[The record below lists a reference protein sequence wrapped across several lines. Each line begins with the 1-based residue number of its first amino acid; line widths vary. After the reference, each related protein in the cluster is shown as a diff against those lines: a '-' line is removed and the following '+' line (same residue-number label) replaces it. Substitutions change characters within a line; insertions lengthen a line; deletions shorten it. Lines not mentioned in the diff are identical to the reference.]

1 MLHEFAKGGRR
12 RVVGQQKGRGNLGM
26 GQRRELIKHS
36 SAIQITNRINLLERR
51 TWNVLMARAY
61 DDLPSKE
68 EHTIRLGELMRA
80 LSLSS
85 KNYGHLKE
93 ILETLATTAVK
104 WNVLG
109 KDNQEEWGVT
119 TLLAQAKIKRGLCT
133 YAYSPEMRR
142 RLHNPRIYA
151 KINLSMQNRFTSK
164 HALALYEMFVDYFDV
179 RRKYGETPF
188 IPVATFRQ
196 LMGLE
201 DGEYREF
208 KLLNRW
214 VIKDPI
220 REIND
225 KSDLQVEAEY
235 KKDGRKVA
243 AVKFHIRPNP
253 KRGSKVIEHLAPAES
268 RPKRPNQTNRPLPDD
283 DFEVW
288 FQQQTEQS
296 RKELEARAVE
306 LLSATE
312 REEIASGRPTF
323 TTRYQVEVNMRLLSQ
338 EERLGATGT

>member
-1 MLHEFAKGGRR
+1 MR
-12 RVVGQQKGRGNLGM
+12 
-26 GQRRELIKHS
+26 QRRELIKHS

-51 TWNVLMARAY
+51 TWNVLMSRAY
-61 DDLPSKE
+61 DDLPNEE

-85 KNYGHLKE
+85 KNYGRLKE

-164 HALALYEMFVDYFDV
+164 HALALYEMFVDYFNV

-188 IPVATFRQ
+188 IPVDKFRQ
-196 LMGLE
+196 LMGFE
-201 DGEYREF
+201 DGEYKEF
-208 KLLNRW
+208 KLLNKW
-214 VIKDPI
+214 VIKEPVE
-220 REIND
+220 EINT
-225 KSDLQVEAEY
+225 KSDLLIEIEYRREGRRVE
-235 KKDGRKVA
+235 

-253 KRGSKVIEHLAPAES
+253 KRASKVIEHLAPAEQS
-268 RPKRPNQTNRPLPDD
+268 PRRQAPGEPADPDD
-283 DFEVW
+283 DFDVW
-288 FQQQTEQS
+288 FRNQSETEQG
-296 RKELEARAVE
+296 ELKRQAAD
-306 LLSATE
+306 LLSE
-312 REEIASGRPTF
+312 GEKDEISSGNPTF
-323 TTRYQVEVNMRLLSQ
+323 TTQYQVEVNMRLLSR
-338 EERLGATGT
+338 ELRASARPA

>member
-1 MLHEFAKGGRR
+1 
-12 RVVGQQKGRGNLGM
+12 M

-61 DDLPSKE
+61 DDLPKKE

-80 LSLSS
+80 LSISS

-179 RRKYGETPF
+179 QRRYGETPF
-188 IPVATFRQ
+188 ISVSTFRQ
-196 LMGLE
+196 LMGLD
-201 DGEYREF
+201 DGEYGEF

-220 REIND
+220 KEINE
-225 KSDLQVEAEY
+225 KSDLLIEAEY
-235 KKDGRKVA
+235 KKDGRRVSA
-243 AVKFHIRPNP
+243 IKFHIRPNP

-268 RPKRPNQTNRPLPDD
+268 TRKRRAEHRRTLGDD
-283 DFEVW
+283 DFERW
-288 FQQQTEQS
+288 FEQQPDAA
-296 RKELEARAVE
+296 KKDLEPRAVG
-306 LLSATE
+306 LLSEAE
-312 REEIASGRPTF
+312 KEEMESGRPTF
-323 TTRYQVEVNMRLLSQ
+323 TTQYQVEVNMRLLS
-338 EERLGATGT
+338 RKDRAAAASA

>member
-1 MLHEFAKGGRR
+1 MRR
-12 RVVGQQKGRGNLGM
+12 YKSDELIHDVVDGAMTR
-26 GQRRELIKHS
+26 RRELIKHS

-51 TWNVLMARAY
+51 TWNVLMSRAY
-61 DDLPSKE
+61 DDLPLQE

-85 KNYGHLKE
+85 KNYDRLKE

-164 HALALYEMFVDYFDV
+164 HALALYEMFVDYFNV

-188 IPVATFRQ
+188 IPIQAFRE
-196 LMGLE
+196 LMGFQE
-201 DGEYREF
+201 GEYSEF
-208 KLLNRW
+208 KILNRW
-214 VIKDPI
+214 VIKEPLN
-220 REIND
+220 EINS
-225 KSDLQVEAEY
+225 KSDLLVEAEF
-235 KKDGRKVA
+235 KKDGRRVS

-253 KRGSKVIEHLAPAES
+253 KHGTKVIEHLAPAEE
-268 RPKRPNQTNRPLPDD
+268 RPKAKKGGRPGAIIQD
-283 DFEVW
+283 DFERW
-288 FQQQTEQS
+288 FNAQPKDAQS
-296 RKELEARAVE
+296 ALRQKAIE
-306 LLSATE
+306 LLTAAE
-312 REEIASGRPTF
+312 QEEIGSGNPTF
-323 TTRYQVEVNMRLLSQ
+323 TTQYQVEVNMRLLSQ
-338 EERLGATGT
+338 DERRASAAA

>member
-1 MLHEFAKGGRR
+1 MS
-12 RVVGQQKGRGNLGM
+12 
-26 GQRRELIKHS
+26 QRKELIKHS

-51 TWNVLMARAY
+51 TWNVLMSRAY
-61 DDLPSKE
+61 DDLPNKE

-80 LSLSS
+80 LSISS
-85 KNYGHLKE
+85 KNYGRLKE
-93 ILETLATTAVK
+93 ILETLATTAVR

-179 RRKYGETPF
+179 RRKHGETPF
-188 IPVATFRQ
+188 IPLDTFRQ
-196 LMGLE
+196 LMGFE
-201 DGEYREF
+201 DGEYSEF

-214 VIKDPI
+214 VIKEPLK
-220 REIND
+220 EIND
-225 KSDLQVEAEY
+225 KSDLFVEAQY
-235 KKDGRKVA
+235 KRDGRRVSA
-243 AVKFHIRPNP
+243 IKFHISPNP
-253 KRGSKVIEHLAPAES
+253 KHGTKVIEHLAPAEQRRKTRS
-268 RPKRPNQTNRPLPDD
+268 VTDHAELHD

-288 FQQQTEQS
+288 FQRQEEDVQQDLRE
-296 RKELEARAVE
+296 RAVG
-306 LLSATE
+306 LLTE
-312 REEIASGRPTF
+312 EEKAEIATGKPTF

-338 EERLGATGT
+338 EERQISDVA

>member
-1 MLHEFAKGGRR
+1 M
-12 RVVGQQKGRGNLGM
+12 RVMIDLEQSAPPRSSATGSRM
-26 GQRRELIKHS
+26 GQRKELIKHS

-51 TWNVLMARAY
+51 TWNVLMSRAY
-61 DDLPSKE
+61 DDLPDKE

-85 KNYGHLKE
+85 KNYGRLRE

-188 IPVATFRQ
+188 IPVSTFRQ

-201 DGEYREF
+201 EGQYGEF

-214 VIKDPI
+214 VIKEPL

-225 KSDLQVEAEY
+225 KSDLRVEAEY
-235 KKDGRKVA
+235 KKDGRRVC
-243 AVKFHIRPNP
+243 AVKFHIRPSP
-253 KRGSKVIEHLAPAES
+253 KHGTKVIDHLVTAEQRPRNLS
-268 RPKRPNQTNRPLPDD
+268 RTMEPEDG
-283 DFEVW
+283 FESW
-288 FQQQTEQS
+288 FGTLSPEEQGKLRS
-296 RKELEARAVE
+296 RALE
-306 LLSATE
+306 LLTPTE
-312 REEIASGRPTF
+312 KDEFAGGRPTF
-323 TTRYQVEVNMRLLSQ
+323 TTQYQVEVNMRLLSQ
-338 EERLGATGT
+338 EERNVTA